1 MVVPAGRP
9 RWTVRFCISKSV
21 EYCSYLNHVKFNS
34 CYHERG
40 AARPDFHHEVTPL
53 SAPDQSPILRLA
65 VSADTQSPRL
75 ANLLALQRAE
85 EPETIILLQEV
96 AAGDLARGLEDGTYD
111 AGIALV
117 ATTTVF
123 AMNAQPLWADELALA
138 VPLRSPLLAYPEVP
152 LDALLRYP
160 LLQWCLRASDALSKQ
175 VAARFGPET
184 NSVREVT
191 SFDLLA
197 VLVAAGF
204 AVGIAPRSHIAR
216 ARGWCVAMRP
226 LADGSYVVR
235 TQLLQPSR
243 PCPPA
248 VERLAER
255 AAKVAATEA
264 A

>member
-1 MVVPAGRP
+1 M
-9 RWTVRFCISKSV
+9 
-21 EYCSYLNHVKFNS
+21 
-34 CYHERG
+34 
-40 AARPDFHHEVTPL
+40 TPL
-53 SAPDQSPILRLA
+53 SAPDQTTILKLA
-65 VSADTQSPRL
+65 VSADALSPRL
-75 ANLLALQRAE
+75 ASLLALQRVE
-85 EPETIILLQEV
+85 EPATLILPQEV
-96 AAGDLARGLEDGTYD
+96 AAGDLVRGLDDGTYD

-117 ATTTVF
+117 ATTTAF
-123 AMNAQPLWADELALA
+123 TMNAQPLWADELALA

-160 LLQWCLRASDALSKQ
+160 LLQWCLRACDALSKQ

-216 ARGWCVAMRP
+216 ARGWGVAMRP
-226 LADGSYVVR
+226 LANGPYLIG
-235 TQLLQPSR
+235 TQLLRKSDGSAR
-243 PCPPA
+243 A
-248 VERLAER
+248 VERFAER
-255 AAKVAATEA
+255 AVKVAATEA

>member
-1 MVVPAGRP
+1 M
-9 RWTVRFCISKSV
+9 
-21 EYCSYLNHVKFNS
+21 
-34 CYHERG
+34 
-40 AARPDFHHEVTPL
+40 
-53 SAPDQSPILRLA
+53 
-65 VSADTQSPRL
+65 SADTLSPRL
-75 ANLLALQRAE
+75 ASLLALQRAE
-85 EPETIILLQEV
+85 EPATLILPQEV
-96 AAGDLARGLEDGTYD
+96 AAGDMIRRLQDGTYD
-111 AGIALV
+111 AGIALAGTMAV
-117 ATTTVF
+117 S

-160 LLQWCLRASDALSKQ
+160 LLQWCLRACDALSKQ

-216 ARGWCVAMRP
+216 ARGWGVAMRP
-226 LADGSYVVR
+226 LANGPYLIG
-235 TQLLQPSR
+235 TQLLRKSDGSAR
-243 PCPPA
+243 A
-248 VERLAER
+248 VERFAER
-255 AAKVAATEA
+255 AVKVAATEA

>member
-1 MVVPAGRP
+1 M
-9 RWTVRFCISKSV
+9 
-21 EYCSYLNHVKFNS
+21 
-34 CYHERG
+34 
-40 AARPDFHHEVTPL
+40 TPL
-53 SAPDQSPILRLA
+53 SAPDPSPILKLA
-65 VSADTQSPRL
+65 VSAGTLSPRL
-75 ANLLALQRAE
+75 ASLLALQRAE

-96 AAGDLARGLEDGTYD
+96 AASDLIRGLEDGVYD
-111 AGIALV
+111 VGIALV

-152 LDALLRYP
+152 LDALLHYP
-160 LLQWCLRASDALSKQ
+160 LLQWCPWACEALSQQ
-175 VAARFGPET
+175 VEARFGPET
-184 NSVREVT
+184 HSAQEVT

-216 ARGWCVAMRP
+216 SRGWGVAMRP

-243 PCPPA
+243 ACLPA
-248 VERLAER
+248 VDRFAKR

>member
-1 MVVPAGRP
+1 MMAGFS
-9 RWTVRFCISKSV
+9 W
-21 EYCSYLNHVKFNS
+21 L
-34 CYHERG
+34 
-40 AARPDFHHEVTPL
+40 DFHHEVAPL
-53 SAPDQSPILRLA
+53 SGSDQPSILKLA
-65 VSADTQSPRL
+65 VSADALSPRL
-75 ANLLALQRAE
+75 ASLLALQRAE
-85 EPETIILLQEV
+85 EPETIIVPQEV
-96 AAGDLARGLEDGTYD
+96 AARDLTRGLEDGTYD
-111 AGIALV
+111 AGIAL
-117 ATTTVF
+117 AAPTTVF
-123 AMNAQPLWADELALA
+123 AVNAQPLWTDELALA

-152 LDALLRYP
+152 LDALQHYP
-160 LLQWCLRASDALSKQ
+160 LLLWCLWACDALSRQ
-175 VAARFGPET
+175 VDAHFGPERH
-184 NSVREVT
+184 SAQEVT

>member
-1 MVVPAGRP
+1 M
-9 RWTVRFCISKSV
+9 
-21 EYCSYLNHVKFNS
+21 
-34 CYHERG
+34 
-40 AARPDFHHEVTPL
+40 TPL
-53 SAPDQSPILRLA
+53 STPDQSPILRLA
-65 VSADTQSPRL
+65 VSADTLSPRL
-75 ANLLALQRAE
+75 ASLLALQRAE

-96 AAGDLARGLEDGTYD
+96 AARDLIRGLEEGTYD
-111 AGIALV
+111 AGIALAA
-117 ATTTVF
+117 ATPVF

-160 LLQWCLRASDALSKQ
+160 LLQWCLRACDALSKQ

-216 ARGWCVAMRP
+216 ARGWGVAMRP
-226 LADGSYVVR
+226 LANGPYLIG
-235 TQLLQPSR
+235 TQLLRKSDGSAR
-243 PCPPA
+243 A
-248 VERLAER
+248 VERFAER
-255 AAKVAATEA
+255 AVKVAATEA